1 MFDPHKGSSMVKNVQ
16 CILYNKS
23 EDAVRDFD
31 VKIAIL
37 GEASTG
43 LPALPQASLTK
54 LLESFFRHTNKILYD
69 LIQVIASSSLAN
81 VESSYFHNVTFLT
94 NLKHFSFEVTPLF
107 SLP

>member
-1 MFDPHKGSSMVKNVQ
+1 MKPFWNYSKFHHFENIMFVNMLLCS
-16 CILYNKS
+16 
-23 EDAVRDFD
+23 ARDFD

-81 VESSYFHNVTFLT
+81 VESSYFHNVTMF
-94 NLKHFSFEVTPLF
+94 
-107 SLP
+107 